1 MAGMARYVI
10 KLKYVNNANS
20 AFIVLIKLLISQ
32 GSESGLI
39 DQFGPGG
46 AGGSVGLSGLSR

>member
-10 KLKYVNNANS
+10 KLEHENNANS

-32 GSESGLI
+32 GCESGLI
-39 DQFGPGG
+39 DQVGQGGPGG
-46 AGGSVGLSGLSR
+46 AGASAE

>member
-1 MAGMARYVI
+1 MI